1 MAESKVAVFD
11 YDTIIINLKTLAKI
25 HNDQKLYLA
34 QKDLLEIDNYYLM
47 PVRRTIYNMF
57 WDGYN
62 REAITAFIDNLIH
75 SITITAENL
84 IREYRK
90 LRRTRRSPRR
100 SPDLRNDSG
109 RDSRSAPKATSRPE
123 SRPESPQSVN
133 FSDTIE
139 EKIRNLNVHVRNSIE
154 GLQNLAITYKDDTK
168 IKAHIDNLVGKL
180 RNLITKLEN
189 LFMLKH

>member
-1 MAESKVAVFD
+1 MAEGKGAPFD

-34 QKDLLEIDNYYLM
+34 QSDLLEIDNYYLM

-62 REAITAFIDNLIH
+62 REAITAFIDNLIQ
-75 SITITAENL
+75 SIIVTSENL
-84 IREYRK
+84 CRDF
-90 LRRTRRSPRR
+90 RRSRRARPR
-100 SPDLRNDSG
+100 SPKPRQ
-109 RDSRSAPKATSRPE
+109 SAPS
-123 SRPESPQSVN
+123 SPAGIN

-139 EKIRNLNVHVRNSIE
+139 EKIRNLNVHIRNSID

-180 RNLITKLEN
+180 RNLITKLDN

>member
-1 MAESKVAVFD
+1 MAESKAAVFD

-34 QKDLLEIDNYYLM
+34 QSDLLEIDNYYLV

-62 REAITAFIDNLIH
+62 REAITAFIDSLIH

-84 IREYRK
+84 IRDFRK
-90 LRRTRRSPRR
+90 ARRARR
-100 SPDLRNDSG
+100 SPDPRQP
-109 RDSRSAPKATSRPE
+109 PKNASRPA
-123 SRPESPQSVN
+123 SRPESPQTVN

-139 EKIRNLNVHVRNSIE
+139 EKIRSLDVHVRNSID

-189 LFMLKH
+189 LFVLKH